1 MIRITS
7 KIFSVFLITVVL
19 LLAPPLSSSADNG
32 FADWLVELRAE
43 AGSRGI
49 SEETLNTAL
58 ADLKPIPRV
67 IELDRKQPEFTL
79 DFQSYL
85 ESRVSKKRIRLGRE
99 MLRRHSDMLEKIR
112 QIYGIQPRFLIAI
125 WGLETN
131 YGNYL
136 GGFPIIGAL
145 ATLAHDS
152 RRGDFFRSQLFNALT
167 ILDEGHIS
175 NADMRGSWAGA
186 MGQVQFMPS
195 TFAQFAI
202 DADGDGRKDIW
213 QNLSDAFSS
222 AANFL
227 ASSGWQRGIIW
238 GREVRLPSD
247 FQQEMA
253 GLDKEKPLS
262 EWQAIGIRRIDGSD
276 LPADT
281 ITASVILPSGGNKPA
296 FLVYQNYRSIFKWNK
311 SHSYALSVCR
321 LSDRIA
327 VR

>member
-7 KIFSVFLITVVL
+7 KIFSVFIIPVVL
-19 LLAPPLSSSADNG
+19 LLAPPLSSSADND

-43 AGSRGI
+43 ARSRGI
-49 SEETLNTAL
+49 SEDTLNAAL
-58 ADLKPIPRV
+58 TDLKPIPRV

-85 ESRVSKKRIRLGRE
+85 ESRISKKRIRLGRE
-99 MLRRHSDMLEKIR
+99 MLHRHGDMLEKIR
-112 QIYGIQPRFLIAI
+112 QRYGVQPRFLIAI

-136 GGFPIIGAL
+136 GSFPIIGAL
-145 ATLAHDS
+145 ATLAHDT

-195 TFAQFAI
+195 TFAQYAI
-202 DADGDGRKDIW
+202 DANGDGRKNIW
-213 QNLSDAFSS
+213 QDLPDAFSS

-227 ASSGWQRGIIW
+227 VSSGWQRGIIW
-238 GREVRLPSD
+238 GREVQLPSD
-247 FQQEMA
+247 FQQEMS
-253 GLDKEKPLS
+253 GLDKEKSLS

-276 LPADT
+276 LPEEN
-281 ITASVILPSGGNKPA
+281 ITASVILPSEGNKPA

-321 LSDRIA
+321 LADLIA